1 MTKILLVEDDPLMSR
16 MYMRVLKY
24 EGFDVDFA
32 ENGEDGVAKAKSFKP
47 DLILLDVMM
56 SKMDGFKA
64 LEEIKADLNTKDIPV
79 VMLTNLAGEQDQ
91 ESALKKG
98 AIKYLIK
105 SNYKPKE
112 VVQIVNDL
120 LHKK

>member
-91 ESALKKG
+91 KSALKKG